1 MSHTVTVRVE
11 IRDLDALKAAAERLG
26 ARVLGHGTHQL
37 YQGPVT
43 GYAIQLPNWRY
54 PIVIAGDQVA
64 YDDYNGAWGRA
75 SDLDRLREEYA
86 IEVAYRAAQAQGWY
100 CERADGALRIY
111 HPDGA
116 VLRVDAQGT
125 VAVECGAGASC
136 VEISAPIEQAL
147 GRAQERVLAP
157 EYYDVQARVVVREGE

>member
-1 MSHTVTVRVE
+1 VSHTVTVRVE
-11 IRDLDALKAAAERLG
+11 IHDLNALKAAAERLG
-26 ARVLGHGTHQL
+26 ARVIGHGSHRL
-37 YQGPVT
+37 YQDSVT
-43 GYAIQLPNWRY
+43 GYGIHLPGWTY
-54 PIVIAGDQVA
+54 PIVVAGGQIA
-64 YDDYNGAWGRA
+64 YDNFNGAWGCA

-86 IEVAYRAAQAQGWY
+86 IEVAYRAAMAQGWY
-100 CERADGALRIY
+100 AERADGALRIY